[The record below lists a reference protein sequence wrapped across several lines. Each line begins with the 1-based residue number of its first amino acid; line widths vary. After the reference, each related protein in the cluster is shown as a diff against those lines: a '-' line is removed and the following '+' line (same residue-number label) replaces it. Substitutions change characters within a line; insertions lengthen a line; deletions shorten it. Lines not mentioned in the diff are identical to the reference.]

1 MGPRAK
7 AAAGTPQFS
16 PAAAA
21 DNDTNVDGAVVSWT
35 VVWARTTTRGAEGVA
50 AGVARAEALVGRR
63 PCRLASLTAT

>member
-7 AAAGTPQFS
+7 AAAGTPWLS

-21 DNDTNVDGAVVSWT
+21 DNETNADGAVVSWT

-50 AGVARAEALVGRR
+50 AGVARAEALAGRR